1 MLRRTTAGLPNVEIE
16 SFGGLLA
23 DYARRKNACVLVKGL
38 RAVSDFE
45 YEFQMTAINYQLD
58 RNLETLFIMSTPQ
71 HMYLSSSVV
80 REIASM
86 GGDIKEFV
94 PPCVERALRE
104 KFGN

>member
-1 MLRRTTAGLPNVEIE
+1 
-16 SFGGLLA
+16 
-23 DYARRKNACVLVKGL
+23 
-38 RAVSDFE
+38 
-45 YEFQMTAINYQLD
+45 
-58 RNLETLFIMSTPQ
+58 MSTPQ